1 MFSFTKKPNYTSAD
15 IELHLSQ
22 IQLDYGAEQS
32 IASTSSTN
40 QSENLE
46 ALVPLVR
53 SLQETG
59 TEQLYLR
66 KLDLFVEEKE
76 REIEQI
82 CNENY
87 EVRRR
92 SQPKT
97 RKEAEPSS
105 LT

>member
-1 MFSFTKKPNYTSAD
+1 MFSFTKKPTYSSAD

-22 IQLDYGAEQS
+22 IQLDDGADQP
-32 IASTSSTN
+32 ASSATHAA
-40 QSENLE
+40 QAENLE
-46 ALVPLVR
+46 ALVPLIR

-87 EVRRR
+87 EVSFAASCQRL
-92 SQPKT
+92 
-97 RKEAEPSS
+97 PSG
-105 LT
+105 